1 MRRETLKALNEAR
14 RVGRAVVRAV
24 DLDAGEER
32 LIDPASDTSSV
43 GLAAAAA
50 ARADRSAPVEIE
62 GRSWF
67 LAVYNPPLELVIVGA
82 VHIAQP
88 LSAMARMAGYEVRI
102 VDPRERFASAERFP
116 NMTLIHAWPE
126 EAALRALLKPR
137 SALVALTHDPKLDD
151 PALLA
156 ALKSPCFYIGALGSK
171 KNHANRLARLKAQDL
186 DDAQLARIHGPI
198 GLAIGAR
205 SPEEIAISILAEMT
219 AELRL
224 GESQSAPAVMASG

>member
-14 RVGRAVVRAV
+14 REGRAVIRAV
-24 DLDAGEER
+24 DMDSGEER

-50 ARADRSAPVEIE
+50 ARADRSGPTEVDGKI
-62 GRSWF
+62 WF

-88 LSAMARMAGYEVRI
+88 LSAMARMVGYEVRI

-116 NMTLIHAWPE
+116 DMTLIHAWPE

-156 ALKSPCFYIGALGSK
+156 GLKSPCFYIGALGSK
-171 KNHANRLARLKAQDL
+171 KNHANRLARLKAQGF

-224 GESQSAPAVMASG
+224 GDGRPAPAGMASR

>member
-14 RVGRAVVRAV
+14 RDCRAVVRAV

-50 ARADRSAPVEIE
+50 ARADRSGPVEIE

-88 LSAMARMAGYEVRI
+88 LSAMARMTGYDVKI
-102 VDPRERFASAERFP
+102 VDPRERFASADRFP
-116 NMTLIHAWPE
+116 DMTLIHAWPE
-126 EAALRALLKPR
+126 EDSLRALLKPR

-171 KNHANRLARLKAQDL
+171 KNHANRLARLKAQGF

-224 GESQSAPAVMASG
+224 GESQSAPAIMPSR

>member
-1 MRRETLKALNEAR
+1 MRRETLARLNEAR
-14 RVGRAVVRAV
+14 RDGRAVVRAV
-24 DLDAGEER
+24 DMGSGEER
-32 LIDPASDTSSV
+32 LIDPASDSSTL
-43 GLAAAAA
+43 GQAAAAA
-50 ARADRSAPVEIE
+50 ARADRSGPTEIE

-88 LSAMARMAGYEVRI
+88 LSAMARMTGYDVKI
-102 VDPRERFASAERFP
+102 VDPRERFASADRFP
-116 NMTLIHAWPE
+116 DMTLIHAWPE
-126 EAALRALLKPR
+126 EDSLRALLKPR

-171 KNHANRLARLKAQDL
+171 KNHANRLARLKAQGF

-224 GESQSAPAVMASG
+224 GESQSAPAIMPSR